1 MSKVK
6 FKSVQ
11 DIRQFSDDGQ
21 LLHVDLMGKIAMM
34 LKHVRESRS
43 LSMLTVSEA
52 TGIKIS
58 MIELIEKGH
67 KKVRWCILARLMRY
81 YGFWVELHFLSQPKE
96 IKFDEVQMR

>member
-6 FKSVQ
+6 FESIQ
-11 DIRQFSDDGQ
+11 DMQQYTDDGK
-21 LLHVDLMGKIAMM
+21 LLRDELMGKIAMM

-67 KKVRWCILARLMRY
+67 KKVHWCLLARLMRY

-96 IKFDEVQMR
+96 IKFDDLKVN